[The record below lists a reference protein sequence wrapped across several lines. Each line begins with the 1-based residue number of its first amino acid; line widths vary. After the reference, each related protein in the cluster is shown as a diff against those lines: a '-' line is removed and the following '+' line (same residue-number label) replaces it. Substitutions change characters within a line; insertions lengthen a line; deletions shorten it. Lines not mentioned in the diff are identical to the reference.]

1 MIGRRQISCRE
12 LVELVTDYLD
22 GALSRRDRKRFEA
35 HISAC
40 GHCATYVEQMR
51 VTIATLG
58 RLSEESIPQP
68 ARDELLAA
76 FRDWHGS
83 GAAPSTS

>member
-12 LVELVTDYLD
+12 LVELVTDYLE

-35 HISAC
+35 HIGAC
-40 GHCATYVEQMR
+40 DHCATYVEQMR
-51 VTIATLG
+51 LTIATLG

-76 FRDWHGS
+76 FRDWK
-83 GAAPSTS
+83 AAG

>member
-1 MIGRRQISCRE
+1 MP
-12 LVELVTDYLD
+12 
-22 GALSRRDRKRFEA
+22 RRDRARFEA
-35 HISAC
+35 HLELC
-40 GHCATYVEQMR
+40 EYCVTYVEQMR
-51 VTIATLG
+51 LTIATLG

-83 GAAPSTS
+83 GAAPSTG